1 MRFCLYVCSID
12 KRGCYYNGPSI
23 RGSELIN
30 FFVEHKKIQPFVKF
44 ICLPLLYQFIHL
56 LKSFLYLFY
65 YYFIDTTLCSTLL
78 QSFYLI
84 LLKPSPCLFVI
95 IFFMYVMTALS
106 DRYYVLTIFIPIKG
120 FFKWGLYDA
129 KIPPPLF
136 CL

>member
-23 RGSELIN
+23 MGSELIN

-44 ICLPLLYQFIHL
+44 ICLPLLSQLIHL

-78 QSFYLI
+78 QPFYLV
-84 LLKPSPCLFVI
+84 LLKPSPCLVVNV
-95 IFFMYVMTALS
+95 FFNVCFDSPFRHILCTDYLRSYKRLLKMGM
-106 DRYYVLTIFIPIKG
+106 I
-120 FFKWGLYDA
+120 
-129 KIPPPLF
+129 
-136 CL
+136 